1 MHSSAI
7 AIEKKQG
14 TVRDKANGPTQR
26 KVSSEWV
33 EEFQQQES
41 N

>member
-1 MHSSAI
+1 MYSSAI

-26 KVSSEWV
+26 KVSSEWM
-33 EEFQQQES
+33 EEFQ
-41 N
+41 